1 MSAQK
6 IYHLLLCLLLCSSIF
21 AQENDAI
28 TCSDG
33 IDNDND
39 GLIDCMDDD
48 CKLLGMN
55 SCATCLNN
63 GLSFADTLLDYTL
76 TCNESINANV
86 NRSIGLSDV
95 SNVSLGEGGSL
106 TLGFTNNVLS
116 NSGDIKPDIW
126 IFETGMFVE
135 ETEIELL
142 PIDEQT
148 IELLI
153 NANVTDIDGD
163 GYYDFGVVK
172 GATSS
177 IDIDQ
182 IVPNI
187 DQGILK
193 FNAIQVTDVPMVT
206 CEESIPVGFK
216 GADIDAVC
224 ALFSLPV
231 DCAGAVDGKAIID
244 DCGNCLET
252 EDANFNELCK
262 DCMGIING
270 SHVYDDCGVCLNIN
284 DEQFNE
290 SCKDCKGLTNGTN
303 ITDDCGVCLLPNDP
317 LFNATCTDCK
327 GNSNGNF
334 AIDNCGLCL
343 SPDDPSFNISCLN
356 IYIPN
361 AFSPNND
368 GINDRFQL
376 FAKPNESYFIK
387 SYQIFN
393 RWGQKV
399 YEAKDFDIKNSDFW
413 WDGIIGDKLAD
424 TSVFIYHIVV
434 EDETKHI
441 KSYNGN
447 VTVIR

>member
-1 MSAQK
+1 MLAQK
-6 IYHLLLCLLLCSSIF
+6 TYHLFLFFLFCSSMF
-21 AQENDAI
+21 AQENNAI

-39 GLIDCMDDD
+39 GMIDCMDAD
-48 CKLLGMN
+48 CKTLGMN
-55 SCATCLNN
+55 SCATCLND
-63 GLSFADTLLDYTL
+63 GLSFADTLIDFTL
-76 TCNESINANV
+76 TCNESINADP

-116 NSGDIKPDIW
+116 NSGNTEPDIW

-135 ETEIELL
+135 ETNIELL
-142 PIDEQT
+142 PADEKT

-163 GYYDFGVVK
+163 GYYDIGVVE

-182 IVPNI
+182 IIPNI
-187 DQGILK
+187 EQGILK
-193 FNAIQVTDVPMVT
+193 FSAIQVTDVPAVT
-206 CEESIPVGFK
+206 CEASIPAGFK

-224 ALFSLPV
+224 ALFSLPI
-231 DCAGAVDGKAIID
+231 DCAGTVDGNAIID
-244 DCGNCLET
+244 DCGNCFEI
-252 EDANFNELCK
+252 EDINFNELCK
-262 DCMGIING
+262 DCNGIING
-270 SHVYDDCGVCLNIN
+270 AHIYDDCGVCLNID

-290 SCKDCKGLTNGTN
+290 SCKDCKGLPNGTN
-303 ITDDCGVCLLPNDP
+303 IIDACGDCLPANDP
-317 LFNATCTDCK
+317 LFNGACIDCK
-327 GNSNGNF
+327 GTPNGSF
-334 AIDNCGLCL
+334 VIDNCGLCL
-343 SPDDPSFNISCLN
+343 LPNDESFNISCLN

-368 GINDRFQL
+368 GNNDLFQL
-376 FAKPNESYFIK
+376 FAKPNESYLIK

-393 RWGQKV
+393 RWGQIV
-399 YEAKDFDIKNSDFW
+399 YEAKDFDIQNSNFW
-413 WDGIIGDKLAD
+413 WDGTVNNTVTNI
-424 TSVFIYHIVV
+424 SVFTYHILV

-441 KSYNGN
+441 KSYKGN